1 MTNKRK
7 KQPLSPVA
15 SKLIEYIYV
24 IIGAAL
30 IALAFNVLLLPNH
43 VASGGVSGI
52 STIINY
58 LTGWNPAFIQWAFNI
73 PLFLAGL
80 FFLGYQF
87 GLKTFVGT
95 MLLPFFVYLTQGL
108 EPWTHEPLV
117 VRFVWRRTCGNG
129 TWNRFS
135 RQSIYW
141 WHGCRGTNFA

>member
-58 LTGWNPAFIQWAFNI
+58 LTGWNPAFIQWA
-73 PLFLAGL
+73 
-80 FFLGYQF
+80 
-87 GLKTFVGT
+87 
-95 MLLPFFVYLTQGL
+95 
-108 EPWTHEPLV
+108 
-117 VRFVWRRTCGNG
+117 
-129 TWNRFS
+129 
-135 RQSIYW
+135 
-141 WHGCRGTNFA
+141 